1 MHDRSFRSKRG
12 IMAYRTL
19 KSIFHQK
26 NQAAA
31 DAEEAVRR
39 SSPAAVHW
47 NFLVGECMMFC
58 LVTPEMVVLIER
70 IMVIENRVRG
80 LWDGLAGAV
89 RHHYLRSMIIEEIH
103 ATNEIESVYSTRQEI
118 AEVLDAVKGV
128 APSERRRFRE
138 MARLYQALGDGEV
151 EAPESLDD
159 IRTVYDE
166 VTAGEITGNDAPDG
180 VRFRTGTVRITDGQ
194 KIVHEGVPSEERIE
208 AGLEEMLRQSADETI
223 PSLVRAVAAHFI
235 FESTHPFYDGN
246 GRTGRYLLALDLSRS
261 LSPVAWLSLSATV
274 ADNKAR
280 YYKAFQDAEQ
290 PMNRG
295 DATIFVTEMLGII
308 AEAQGRLCADLEL
321 RHRQI
326 SRVFDRIK
334 MLEEN
339 AASPFAD
346 AARGTLE
353 VLSVIGQASL
363 FGVGG
368 EVELDV
374 IAGSIRKSK
383 QYVRPRTVA
392 LVDRGLVEETSGKP
406 LRFRLTGQGRELL
419 GLSGEE

>member
-1 MHDRSFRSKRG
+1 MS
-12 IMAYRTL
+12 YRTL

-26 NQAAA
+26 SLSAA

-47 NFLVGECMMFC
+47 DFQIGEVTMFC
-58 LVTPEMVVLIER
+58 LLTPDTVVLIER
-70 IMVIENRVRG
+70 IMVLENRARG
-80 LWDGLAGAV
+80 LWDSLSGAV
-89 RHHYLRSMIIEEIH
+89 RSHYLRSMIIEEIH

-128 APSERRRFRE
+128 APSERHRFRE

-151 EAPESLDD
+151 AAPESLDD

-166 VTAGEITGNDAPDG
+166 VTDGEITGADVPDG

-194 KIVHEGVPSEERIE
+194 KIVHEGAPSEERIE

-246 GRTGRYLLALDLSRS
+246 GRTGRYLLALALSRS
-261 LSPVAWLSLSATV
+261 LSPVAWLSLSATI
-274 ADNKAR
+274 ADNKSR
-280 YYKAFQDAEQ
+280 YYKAFQNAELSL
-290 PMNRG
+290 NRG

-308 AEAQGRLCADLEL
+308 AEAEGRLCSDLEL

-326 SRVFDRIK
+326 SRVFARMTI
-334 MLEEN
+334 LEEE
-339 AASPFAD
+339 AESPLTRVVKGA
-346 AARGTLE
+346 LE
-353 VLSVIGQASL
+353 ILGIIGQASL

-374 IAGSIRKSK
+374 IARSIGRTK
-383 QYVRPRTVA
+383 QYVRPRTVD

-406 LRFRLTGQGRELL
+406 LRFRLTEQGRELL
-419 GLSGEE
+419 GLSDEE

>member
-1 MHDRSFRSKRG
+1 
-12 IMAYRTL
+12 
-19 KSIFHQK
+19 
-26 NQAAA
+26 
-31 DAEEAVRR
+31 
-39 SSPAAVHW
+39 
-47 NFLVGECMMFC
+47 MFC
-58 LVTPEMVVLIER
+58 LLTPETVVLIER
-70 IMVIENRVRG
+70 IMVLENRARG

-118 AEVLDAVKGV
+118 AEVLDAVKGA
-128 APSERRRFRE
+128 APSGRHRFRE

-166 VTAGEITGNDAPDG
+166 VTDGEITGADAPDG

-194 KIVHEGVPSEERIE
+194 KIVHEGAPSEERIE
-208 AGLEEMLRQSADETI
+208 AGLDEMLRQSADEEI

-235 FESTHPFYDGN
+235 FESAHPFYDGN

-295 DATIFVTEMLGII
+295 DVTVFVTELLGII

-326 SRVFDRIK
+326 SRVFERTK

-353 VLSVIGQASL
+353 TLSVIGQASL

-383 QYVRPRTVA
+383 QFVRPRTVD
-392 LVDRGLVEETSGKP
+392 LVERGLVDQTSGRP
-406 LRFRLTGQGRELL
+406 LRFRLTAQGRELL
-419 GLSGEE
+419 GLDDAG